1 MDERQQA
8 TEILSESE
16 CWELLDHAA
25 VGRLA
30 VDIAGQPDIFP
41 INFVV
46 DKSGIVFRSAA
57 GTKLAGAVLNRI
69 VAFEIDGYEPADRTA
84 WSVVVK
90 GEGATDRADAGD
102 VRGRGPPVVPLAGV
116 GQAELRSHRADGGHR
131 PALPHRRRRSP
142 RQLDR
147 LDRHRRRRRRLAR
160 RHAVRRRPVPPGR
173 AQAPRQTETA
183 QRLGTTTTGSAESCS
198 SHVLTEP
205 SNPAAISP
213 RPRVPT
219 TTRSACSWASAS
231 A

>member
-16 CWELLDHAA
+16 CWALLDQAA

-57 GTKLAGAVLNRI
+57 GTKLAGAVLNEV

-90 GEGATDRADAGD
+90 GNARPIERMQDMFEAEDLPLFPWLAWDKPNFVRIEPTVVTGRRYHIVDEARPDSSIGWTPTDGDADAS
-102 VRGRGPPVVPLAGV
+102 LAAAPAPDAPFHPG
-116 GQAELRSHRADGGHR
+116 EPKLHAD
-131 PALPHRRRRSP
+131 
-142 RQLDR
+142 
-147 LDRHRRRRRRLAR
+147 
-160 RHAVRRRPVPPGR
+160 
-173 AQAPRQTETA
+173 
-183 QRLGTTTTGSAESCS
+183 
-198 SHVLTEP
+198 
-205 SNPAAISP
+205 
-213 RPRVPT
+213 
-219 TTRSACSWASAS
+219 
-231 A
+231 

>member
-8 TEILSESE
+8 TEILSEPE

-57 GTKLAGAVLNRI
+57 GTKLAGAVLNRV

-90 GEGATDRADAGD
+90 GEARQIERMQEMFEAEDLPLFPWLAWDKPNFVRIEPTVVTGRRYHIVDNARPDTSIGWTGTDATDAEGSLAATPTADAPFHPGE
-102 VRGRGPPVVPLAGV
+102 PKL
-116 GQAELRSHRADGGHR
+116 HAD
-131 PALPHRRRRSP
+131 
-142 RQLDR
+142 
-147 LDRHRRRRRRLAR
+147 
-160 RHAVRRRPVPPGR
+160 
-173 AQAPRQTETA
+173 
-183 QRLGTTTTGSAESCS
+183 
-198 SHVLTEP
+198 
-205 SNPAAISP
+205 
-213 RPRVPT
+213 
-219 TTRSACSWASAS
+219 
-231 A
+231 

>member
-57 GTKLAGAVLNRI
+57 GTKLAGAVLNRV

-90 GEGATDRADAGD
+90 GEARQFERMQEMFEAEDLPLFPWLAWDKPNFVRIEPTVVNGRRYHIVDDARPDTSIGWTAGDATDAQSSLAAAPTADAPFHPGE
-102 VRGRGPPVVPLAGV
+102 PKL
-116 GQAELRSHRADGGHR
+116 HAD
-131 PALPHRRRRSP
+131 
-142 RQLDR
+142 
-147 LDRHRRRRRRLAR
+147 
-160 RHAVRRRPVPPGR
+160 
-173 AQAPRQTETA
+173 
-183 QRLGTTTTGSAESCS
+183 
-198 SHVLTEP
+198 
-205 SNPAAISP
+205 
-213 RPRVPT
+213 
-219 TTRSACSWASAS
+219 
-231 A
+231 